1 MADPVVEEPQPE
13 PEAPPKKRRWWLI
26 ATVAAVLVLGGG
38 GGAAWYFLG
47 GEPAAEATKDVK
59 GKPGKKKVPAAEPVY
74 VSLDPPFVVNF
85 ESNGL
90 VRFLQVTVQAMS
102 RDPAMV
108 DLIKRHDPVI
118 RNGLL
123 MLFSGQDYETL
134 STRDGK
140 EQLRKAALAEIRK
153 AIAAEGGKAERI
165 EAVYFTSFVMQ

>member
-13 PEAPPKKRRWWLI
+13 ADAPPKKRRWWPI
-26 ATVAAVLVLGGG
+26 AVVAAVLVLGGG
-38 GGAAWYFLG
+38 GGAAWHFLG
-47 GEPAAEATKDVK
+47 GEPAAETAKEVK
-59 GKPGKKKVPAAEPVY
+59 GKPARKKAPAAAPIY

-102 RDPAMV
+102 RDQAV
-108 DLIKRHDPVI
+108 ADLIKRHDPVI

-140 EQLRKAALAEIRK
+140 ERLREAALAELRK
-153 AIAAEGGKAERI
+153 AVAAEGGEAERI